1 MAVQSAQGKDYS
13 AYQSPVGP
21 SDLKGLSFAICR
33 VSDWSGAVMGTDL
46 HFTGNWAAF
55 RKSGIHQ
62 GAYWYLSLDVSAAS
76 QAAFFVKAVK
86 QAGLRPGD
94 LLICD
99 SEVPGP
105 NADAMTHAFCT
116 EVEALAGP
124 HCPVLVYTNHDVG
137 QHLTSCTGWPLWF
150 AWPSPTAPPPEL
162 IAPWK
167 AWRLWQFGEIGS
179 VDADAANGTE
189 ADLDGWVATYLPVPV
204 VAKPAAVT
212 VTTDGKMTLGQ
223 IATAHG
229 SEPSGILRAT
239 AIADGLYAANV
250 AGWLNEVFGGQELP
264 LSPVP
269 AGLVLHIPGA

>member
-1 MAVQSAQGKDYS
+1 MVASAQGKDYS
-13 AYQSPVGP
+13 AYQSPVGA
-21 SDLKGLSFAICR
+21 SDLTGLSFAICR
-33 VSDWSGAVMGTDL
+33 VSNWSGTVMGTDT
-46 HFTGNWAAF
+46 HFEGNWRQFKA
-55 RKSGIHQ
+55 SGIHR

-76 QAAFFVKAVK
+76 QAAYFVKAVK
-86 QAGLRPGD
+86 TAGLQPGD
-94 LLICD
+94 MLICD

-150 AWPSPTAPPPEL
+150 AWPSPVAPPASL

-167 AWRLWQFGEIGS
+167 AWRLWQWGEIGS

-204 VAKPAAVT
+204 VAKPVAAGPVT
-212 VTTDGKMTLGQ
+212 VTADGKQTLAQ

-229 SEPSGILRAT
+229 TQPSGILRAT
-239 AIADGLYAANV
+239 AIADGLYPANV
-250 AGWLNEVFGGQELP
+250 AGWINAGFGKSIP
-264 LSPVP
+264 P
-269 AGLVLHIPGA
+269 AGAVLHIP